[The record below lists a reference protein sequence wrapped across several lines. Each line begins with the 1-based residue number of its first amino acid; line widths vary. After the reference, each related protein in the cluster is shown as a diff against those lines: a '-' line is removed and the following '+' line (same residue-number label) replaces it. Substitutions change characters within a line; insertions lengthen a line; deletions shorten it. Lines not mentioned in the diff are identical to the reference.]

1 MAAKFDMIIAA
12 KTTGQAA
19 IKRMGNSMQGL
30 QGRLK
35 NVRMAALSV
44 NTAFKAMALIL
55 TAGAFTRVVTGA
67 INQADAFGKLSRQT
81 GIAADSLQA
90 YVNAG
95 KLAGVEQSTIEKG
108 LRRLAQSQREADQG
122 IKTYSESYE
131 ALGISVRDSDGNL
144 KSSEVLLGDIAERF
158 SDMPNGATKAA
169 LAMEI
174 FGRSGAQLIPLLNAG
189 REELEK
195 WNYETSEGF
204 AANAEYFNDQ
214 LTMLSFGFDGFRKQL
229 ADALLPALNS
239 VLEVFRKLFESGNDW
254 EGFFKVVGFGFR
266 SIAFAVMST
275 IVAVEELIHLIGAI
289 GKRAQKMFGMD
300 TEGMNESAEKYREGV
315 LERFKRNQEAF
326 KAITTGQSEA
336 GDAYGFNKGTKDA
349 NLLETQLAKTFG
361 AQMKLKITN
370 FRDSI
375 KTVGEAMSDVVIKGI
390 KGMEDALVDFVMTG
404 QLEFRKLANSI
415 IRDMIRIAIQQTIT
429 APFSNWFGSL
439 FSGGN
444 TTTLGMTQGSFM
456 ESQPKFRGHMATG
469 GHVVGGSS
477 YLVGER
483 GMELFTPTTSGTITP
498 NNQLGN
504 TSVVV
509 NVDAKGQSQVQGDQG
524 RAEALGRAIS
534 AAVKQE
540 LVKQKRPG
548 GVLSAA

>member
-1 MAAKFDMIIAA
+1 
-12 KTTGQAA
+12 
-19 IKRMGNSMQGL
+19 
-30 QGRLK
+30 
-35 NVRMAALSV
+35 
-44 NTAFKAMALIL
+44 
-55 TAGAFTRVVTGA
+55 
-67 INQADAFGKLSRQT
+67 
-81 GIAADSLQA
+81 
-90 YVNAG
+90 
-95 KLAGVEQSTIEKG
+95 
-108 LRRLAQSQREADQG
+108 
-122 IKTYSESYE
+122 
-131 ALGISVRDSDGNL
+131 
-144 KSSEVLLGDIAERF
+144 
-158 SDMPNGATKAA
+158 
-169 LAMEI
+169 MEI

-214 LTMLSFGFDGFRKQL
+214 LTILSFGFDGFRKQL

-415 IRDMIRIAIQQTIT
+415 IRDMVRIAIQQTIT
-429 APFSNWFGSL
+429 APFGNWFGSL
-439 FSGGN
+439 FSGGKMS
-444 TTTLGMTQGSFM
+444 TGSQVG
-456 ESQPKFRGHMATG
+456 SNLAGHLAGKRAMG
-469 GHVVGGSS
+469 GPVGAGRS

-483 GMELFTPTTSGTITP
+483 GPELLRLGSKGGHVTP
-498 NNQLGN
+498 NHQLGN
-504 TSVVV
+504 TSVVI
-509 NVDAKGQSQVQGDQG
+509 NVDAKGQQQVQGNQEQ
-524 RAEALGRAIS
+524 ANQLGRAIS
-534 AAVKQE
+534 QAVTAE

>member
-1 MAAKFDMIIAA
+1 MAAKFNLLIAA
-12 KTTGQAA
+12 KTSGSAS

-44 NTAFKAMALIL
+44 NTAFKAMAVIL

-122 IKTYSESYE
+122 IKTYSESFE
-131 ALGISVRDSDGNL
+131 ALGVSVRDTDGNL
-144 KSSEVLLGDIAERF
+144 KRSEVLLADI
-158 SDMPNGATKAA
+158 SDEFKGMQNGATKAA

-174 FGRSGAQLIPLLNAG
+174 FGRSGAQLIPMLNGG

-239 VLEVFRKLFESGNDW
+239 VIEVFRDVFSSENDW
-254 EGFFKVVGFGFR
+254 EDFFDVIGRGVR
-266 SIAFAVMST
+266 LIAGSLLAT
-275 IVAVEELIHLIGAI
+275 IQLMEETI
-289 GKRAQKMFGMD
+289 KMFSTFWEMGAKILKGD
-300 TEGMNESAEKYREGV
+300 FKGAGQTAKNWGGGV
-315 LERFKRNQEAF
+315 QNRFKENMEDYGKIF
-326 KAITTGQSEA
+326 FGKSEA
-336 GDAYGFNKGTKDA
+336 GDAYGFSKGTKEA
-349 NLLETQLAKTFG
+349 NLLETQLNKTFG
-361 AQMKLKITN
+361 TQMQSKLKT
-370 FRDSI
+370 FKDGI
-375 KTVGEAMSDVVIKGI
+375 KSVGESMADVVIKGI
-390 KGMEDALVDFVMTG
+390 KGMEDALVNFVMTG
-404 QLEFRKLANSI
+404 KLSFRDLANSI
-415 IRDMIRIAIQQTIT
+415 IKDMIRIQIQQSIT
-429 APFSNWFGSL
+429 GPLSSFIGDL
-439 FSGGN
+439 FKGPTVTTNTPAIAGAKARGG
-444 TTTLGMTQGSFM
+444 
-456 ESQPKFRGHMATG
+456 PVR
-469 GHVVGGSS
+469 GGSS

-483 GMELFTPTTSGTITP
+483 GPEIFTPKTSGNITP
-498 NNQLGN
+498 NHQLGGN

-509 NVDAKGQSQVQGDQG
+509 NVDASGTDVQGNDQQ
-524 RAEALGRAIS
+524 ANQLGRLIS
-534 AAVKQE
+534 IAVQSELIKQR
-540 LVKQKRPG
+540 RPG
-548 GVLSAA
+548 GLLTA

>member
-456 ESQPKFRGHMATG
+456 ESQPKFRGHMANG